1 MTELLNISKEKKSPQ
16 NLRIWN
22 DDIFLD
28 YYCNY
33 YDEITSKELD
43 ADFNHELKV
52 LVQAMNKLNDPEKKA
67 LINLL
72 SKVIEHYLN
81 QKIDKELD
89 FSFKKI
95 LKF

>member
-1 MTELLNISKEKKSPQ
+1 MTELLNISNEKKSSQ
-16 NLRIWN
+16 NLRVWE

-28 YYCNY
+28 YYGNY
-33 YDEITSKELD
+33 YNDLSSKELD
-43 ADFNHELKV
+43 VDFNHELKI
-52 LVQAMNKLNDPEKKA
+52 LVQAMSKLNDPEKKA

-72 SKVIEHYLN
+72 AKVIEHYLE